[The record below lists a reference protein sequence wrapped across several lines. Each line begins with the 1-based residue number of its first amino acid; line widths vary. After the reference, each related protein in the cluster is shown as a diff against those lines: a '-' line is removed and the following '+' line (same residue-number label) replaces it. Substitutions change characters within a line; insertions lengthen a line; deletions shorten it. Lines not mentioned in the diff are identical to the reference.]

1 MKGDEDAMNT
11 VLIREEEAGYTAQTI
26 NQDALWK
33 NVIWEAF
40 EDFIIFFEPNLHR
53 EIDFEKPIDFLQ
65 QELFKEIIKKKK
77 GTVHADQ
84 IIKVHLKSGEE
95 KWILIHIEVEGAP
108 NEGFPK
114 RMFRYFYRIFDKY
127 DREIVAFAV
136 LTDSSNHNRYDAF
149 NYNYFGTTLHYA
161 YNVRKV
167 SDYSDEALEQ
177 SNDLFS
183 KVMLA
188 AKYLHKTKDK
198 EEARY
203 QAKQKL
209 MRDLLSMKEHSKE
222 SIRAVFYFID
232 YLLQLPKSLTEKLVE
247 QVRPILQE
255 EGYRMLQYNKGEP
268 SPTLA
273 ELMAARHGEGLE
285 QGLEQGLVEGAERE
299 RERLIFRLLDK
310 GLNLETI
317 AEFVDLDVEKV
328 GEIAAKKK

>member
-1 MKGDEDAMNT
+1 M
-11 VLIREEEAGYTAQTI
+11 
-26 NQDALWK
+26 
-33 NVIWEAF
+33 
-40 EDFIIFFEPNLHR
+40 
-53 EIDFEKPIDFLQ
+53 
-65 QELFKEIIKKKK
+65 
-77 GTVHADQ
+77 
-84 IIKVHLKSGEE
+84 
-95 KWILIHIEVEGAP
+95 
-108 NEGFPK
+108 
-114 RMFRYFYRIFDKY
+114 
-127 DREIVAFAV
+127 
-136 LTDSSNHNRYDAF
+136 
-149 NYNYFGTTLHYA
+149 
-161 YNVRKV
+161 
-167 SDYSDEALEQ
+167 
-177 SNDLFS
+177 FS

-247 QVRPILQE
+247 QVRPILQK
-255 EGYRMLQYNKGEP
+255 EGHRMLQYNKGEP

-273 ELMAARHGEGLE
+273 EMMAARHGE
-285 QGLEQGLVEGAERE
+285 GLEQGLVEGAERE

-310 GLNLETI
+310 GLDLEKI